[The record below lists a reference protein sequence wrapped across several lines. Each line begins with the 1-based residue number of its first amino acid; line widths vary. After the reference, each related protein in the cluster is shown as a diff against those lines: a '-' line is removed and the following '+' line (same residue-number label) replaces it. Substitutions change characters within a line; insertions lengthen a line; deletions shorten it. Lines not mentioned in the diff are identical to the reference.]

1 MLEALPNGGTIRKL
15 WIGESPLLRD
25 HLLRLDGE
33 SRARRFGGGISD
45 SRVVRYAEAALA
57 PGAIVHGFLI
67 DGTLRGVAEMR
78 RIGSPLAILAD
89 VAFSIETPWQSHG
102 VGSALLERTLLA
114 ARNRGIK
121 TLHMQCLADNRRMQ
135 QLAAKFKA
143 DLTFETGSV
152 IGEVDPPRPNPL
164 SLLRE
169 WVEDSQS
176 VARAMLDVQ
185 TRMLRAG

>member
-1 MLEALPNGGTIRKL
+1 MIEALPDGGTIRKL
-15 WIGESPLLRD
+15 WIGESSQLRD
-25 HLLRLDGE
+25 HLLRLDGD
-33 SRARRFGGGISD
+33 SRARRFGGGVSD
-45 SRVVRYAEAALA
+45 ARVIQYADTALT
-57 PGAIVHGFLI
+57 PGAIVYGFLI

-78 RIGSPLAILAD
+78 RAGLPLAPQAE
-89 VAFSIETPWQSHG
+89 VAFSVETPWQSHG

-135 QLAAKFKA
+135 QLAAKFNA

-152 IGEVDPPRPNPL
+152 IGEVDPRRPNPL

-176 VARAMLDVQ
+176 LTRAMLDVQ
-185 TRMLRAG
+185 TRLLRAG

>member
-1 MLEALPNGGTIRKL
+1 M
-15 WIGESPLLRD
+15 
-25 HLLRLDGE
+25 LRLDGD
-33 SRARRFGGGISD
+33 SRARRFGGGVSD
-45 SRVVRYAEAALA
+45 ARVIQYADTALT
-57 PGAIVHGFLI
+57 PGAIVYGFLI

-78 RIGSPLAILAD
+78 RAGLPLATLVTP
-89 VAFSIETPWQSHG
+89 VAEVALSIETPWQSHG

-135 QLAAKFKA
+135 QLAAKFNA

-152 IGEVDPPRPNPL
+152 IGEVDPRRPNPL

-176 VARAMLDVQ
+176 LTRAMLDVQ

>member
-1 MLEALPNGGTIRKL
+1 MIEALPNGGTIRNL
-15 WIGESPLLRD
+15 WIGESLLLRD
-25 HLLRLDGE
+25 HLLRLDSE
-33 SRARRFGGGISD
+33 SRSRRFGGGVSD
-45 SRVVRYAEAALA
+45 TRVIQYAETALM
-57 PGAIVHGFLI
+57 PGAIVYGFLI
-67 DGTLRGVAEMR
+67 DGTLRGVAEMHR
-78 RIGSPLAILAD
+78 VGSPLASLAE
-89 VAFSIETPWQSHG
+89 VAFSVETPWQSHG

-152 IGEVDPPRPNPL
+152 IGEVDPRRPNPL
-164 SLLRE
+164 SLMRE

-185 TRMLRAG
+185 TRMLRMQ